1 MTARKTPVD
10 SFDAF
15 WAQVSSS
22 GTETIRG
29 ITVKVP
35 MDVPL
40 ALELRIKDLE
50 QSESEDDIR
59 ELIALLFGDDVLDRW
74 REAGMGLLEF
84 KTVLAW
90 GMAHA
95 TGTKVTFQEAYEA
108 VLAEEAGE
116 GKAPSGQNRAARR
129 KTAKKAAPSP
139 RSASTGG
146 RSKRISAASTAST
159 PRSSRA

>member
-1 MTARKTPVD
+1 MTARKTVD

-15 WAQVSSS
+15 WAQVSST

-29 ITVKVP
+29 IEVKTP
-35 MDVPL
+35 TDVPL

-50 QSESEDDIR
+50 QSESEDDLR
-59 ELIALLFGDDVLDRW
+59 ELITLLFGEDILDRW
-74 REAGMGLLEF
+74 RDAGMGLLEF

-95 TGTKVTFQEAYEA
+95 TGTKVTFKQAYEA

-116 GKAPSGQNRAARR
+116 GKAPTGQNREARR
-129 KTAKKAAPSP
+129 KTAKKTAASP

-146 RSKRISAASTAST
+146 RSARTSSASTGSAR
-159 PRSSRA
+159 RSSRA